1 MLSSS
6 TFSLKAA
13 PQNTKSPLVHA
24 FYVFVSLLENFEV
37 LNLSKWL
44 DATTMNLSTLGPL
57 VVILIVSSIFFQMS
71 QLLLYNS
78 GLGLVSISYKSNPS
92 H

>member
-1 MLSSS
+1 MLSRS
-6 TFSLKAA
+6 TFSLKAP
-13 PQNTKSPLVHA
+13 PQNTKSPLVYT

-37 LNLSKWL
+37 LNLSKWF
-44 DATTMNLSTLGPL
+44 DATTLNPITLGPL
-57 VVILIVSSIFFQMS
+57 VIILIVSSIFFQMS

-78 GLGLVSISYKSNPS
+78 GLGLESISCQSNPS

>member
-13 PQNTKSPLVHA
+13 PQNTKSPLVYT
-24 FYVFVSLLENFEV
+24 FYVFVSLFENFEV
-37 LNLSKWL
+37 LNLFKWF
-44 DATTMNLSTLGPL
+44 DATTLNLITLGPL
-57 VVILIVSSIFFQMS
+57 VIILIVSSIFFQMS

-78 GLGLVSISYKSNPS
+78 GLGLVCFSYKSNPS